1 MAHTSPTVE
10 LVWTVLSVTLLVYL
24 LTHLWNFDRFK
35 CIRIWEGNSGAF
47 KKVMTFSYL
56 FAVPLILTRSM
67 IMAVLKYKAGYSFIP
82 GHGIIPT
89 PWILWSAADQ
99 RWIFPAQL
107 CFALAWGLEWVSHL
121 EELCFWLFLTRISKV
136 HMSWFGSVHSWVWL
150 AGSICG
156 VVAMPCVAIFTR
168 SDPLKSEAW
177 IVLVGGTGSTL
188 ITLAFFRVLWI
199 FPGFLDKIRTE
210 GAGQEV
216 VTRLVTFHKLNMIRI
231 AFRLLF
237 TLPLMTLGIDGI
249 RPHNPVNESAF
260 WVDLLAVSGGIGCIV
275 SSILTLIIFFPR
287 SMAKEAGY
295 DSRARSSGM
304 TASAARKI
312 EADKS
317 FFSPAGEAANPFATY
332 PGNGEDDPR
341 SHIRTIEYKNSTWEI
356 EETPSPAGPAEPVR
370 LPLQFQYPPQPK
382 KPNKKKR
389 SSAIHPLVLNYRSPI
404 DVMDEQE
411 RYGNP
416 RYI

>member
-1 MAHTSPTVE
+1 
-10 LVWTVLSVTLLVYL
+10 
-24 LTHLWNFDRFK
+24 
-35 CIRIWEGNSGAF
+35 
-47 KKVMTFSYL
+47 
-56 FAVPLILTRSM
+56 
-67 IMAVLKYKAGYSFIP
+67 
-82 GHGIIPT
+82 
-89 PWILWSAADQ
+89 
-99 RWIFPAQL
+99 
-107 CFALAWGLEWVSHL
+107 
-121 EELCFWLFLTRISKV
+121 
-136 HMSWFGSVHSWVWL
+136 MSWFGSIHFWVWTI
-150 AGSICG
+150 GSVCG
-156 VVAMPCVAIFTR
+156 IVIMPCVAIFTR

-188 ITLAFFRVLWI
+188 ITVVFFKVLWI

-287 SMAKEAGY
+287 SMSKEAGY

-304 TASAARKI
+304 TASAARKL

-317 FFSPAGEAANPFATY
+317 FFSPAVEPANPFATY
-332 PGNGEDDPR
+332 PGNGEDINGPK

-356 EETPSPAGPAEPVR
+356 EEILDGYFVTHSAPSTSGPAEPVR
-370 LPLQFQYPPQPK
+370 LPLQFQYPPQNK

-389 SSAIHPLVLNYRSPI
+389 SSMIHPLVLNYRSPI
-404 DVMDEQE
+404 DVMDEHE
-411 RYGNP
+411 RYGSP